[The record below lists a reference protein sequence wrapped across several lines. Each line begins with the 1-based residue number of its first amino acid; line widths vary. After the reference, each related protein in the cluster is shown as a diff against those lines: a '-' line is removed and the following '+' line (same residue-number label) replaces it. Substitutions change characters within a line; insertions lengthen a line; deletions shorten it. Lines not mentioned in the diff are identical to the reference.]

1 MPNCHRRDI
10 FLEIFITFSMIKES
24 LVFMCMSGMGRIT
37 LKSNDYNY
45 NYFQTLQLQL
55 QLQNTFFSKSND
67 YNYNYFGKVI
77 NYFLITFN

>member
-1 MPNCHRRDI
+1 
-10 FLEIFITFSMIKES
+10 
-24 LVFMCMSGMGRIT
+24 MGRIT

-45 NYFQTLQLQL
+45 NYNYFQKLQLQL

-77 NYFLITFN
+77 NYFLITFNYKEDKIKKVTFK